1 VTPAKCMGVNGGPY
15 VELESFVLIVRCH
28 ASVVCECT
36 PLEEEFS

>member
-1 VTPAKCMGVNGGPY
+1 VTPAKCMSVNGGPY
-15 VELESFVLIVRCH
+15 VELESFVLIVRH